1 MRMVEVSHVV
11 KVFRDKRAVDDLSF
25 TLDRGEILGL
35 IGPNG
40 AGKTTT
46 IRMIMDIVRPDSGE
60 VAILGERW
68 NAGLKKKLGYLPEE
82 RGLYR
87 KLSVIDCIVYLA
99 SFLGMD
105 RHETERKADELLERT
120 GMLPH
125 RGRRIESLSKGMAQL
140 IQFIVA
146 VIHDPALVILDE
158 PFSGLDPVNAELL
171 KGMVAD
177 LKKRGKTI
185 ILSTHNMNDV
195 EELCDRVLMMDNGR
209 AILTGDLPHIRS
221 RYSGNSV
228 LLDVEGEIG
237 ELPGVSEIRARKGH
251 AELLMEAG
259 ASPQK
264 ILEYLVRQGRTV
276 RHFESAAPSLNEIF
290 LKALEESRA

>member
-1 MRMVEVSHVV
+1 MPMVEVSHVV
-11 KVFRDKRAVDDLSF
+11 KAFRDRKAVDDLSF

-68 NAGLKKKLGYLPEE
+68 HAGLKKRLGYLPEE

-87 KLSVIDCIVYLA
+87 KLAVIDCIVYLA
-99 SFLGMD
+99 SLLGID
-105 RHETERKADELLERT
+105 RHEAERKADELLERT
-120 GMLPH
+120 GMLAH
-125 RGRRIESLSKGMAQL
+125 RGRRIESLSKGMGQL

-146 VIHDPALVILDE
+146 VIHDPILVILDE

-177 LKKRGKTI
+177 LKKRDKAI
-185 ILSTHNMNDV
+185 VLSTHNMNDV

-209 AILTGDLPHIRS
+209 EILAGDLAH
-221 RYSGNSV
+221 V
-228 LLDVEGEIG
+228 
-237 ELPGVSEIRARKGH
+237 RARYP
-251 AELLMEAG
+251 APRRRAIRRVEP
-259 ASPQK
+259 AS
-264 ILEYLVRQGRTV
+264 L
-276 RHFESAAPSLNEIF
+276 SLNEIF
-290 LKALEESRA
+290 LKALEQSRA